1 MLCEMLGIINPA
13 FLGQRGVRE
22 KREWWCYWGRR
33 FLFHIDTGAPSEQGL
48 ESTGHSLVRGVCAIS
63 LRIGQRVE
71 GRGETDVPLFG
82 RIDIDTY
89 VNVAYGGYDGGQ
101 RFDVVLEL
109 SGCLR
114 TYGLR
119 HVVAELEHDNVL
131 HRVG

>member
-1 MLCEMLGIINPA
+1 MARTTSGISQALIY
-13 FLGQRGVRE
+13 LE
-22 KREWWCYWGRR
+22 IIKRIPRHYISTTEIR
-33 FLFHIDTGAPSEQGL
+33 QGL
-48 ESTGHSLVRGVCAIS
+48 ESAGHGLVRGVCAIS

-71 GRGETDVPLFG
+71 GRGETDVPLLG
-82 RIDIDTY
+82 RIDVDAY
-89 VNVAYGGYDGGQ
+89 VYVAYGGYDGGQ

-114 TYGLR
+114 AYGLR